1 MAYAPKLTVA
11 ELEARVKRILDKTD
25 ISVTNYEAVKN
36 AVVNLVNK
44 IGLIFT
50 NEQDYK
56 DKLATFDRETMRFG
70 STIEEFQYDIQLP
83 MNYSDISEVEDLK
96 SHYPTQ
102 RPCSYSE
109 PIEDQVFAVTRSF
122 KDLQKAVNDEGQ
134 FAKLVVGIQQALE
147 SSIRTFKYSI
157 KRELVG
163 KLAYLC
169 TNAMD
174 GSKATLWAAGTAA
187 AVNTIV
193 KNAATPTKIG
203 IVVKAYAAAAN
214 LTYDAAVTA
223 GYIVNLDL
231 VSTLAKPTDT
241 ATGEAFLKQ
250 IKADVETA
258 GDISEGHS
266 LNGNTLGASEC
277 VLLVKHGVTNVLDVD
292 VQAGAFNG
300 DKVAIPAEI
309 ISVPDF
315 GKTADANV
323 YAVLMDKRT
332 LAVFPTFEYRGDTE
346 NVSGGFIN
354 YIAHYEAVP
363 VISRNTFVKVYK
375 AG

>member
-11 ELEARVKRILDKTD
+11 ELETKVKSILDKTD
-25 ISVTNYEAVKN
+25 ISVTNYDAVKN

-44 IGLIFT
+44 IGMIFT
-50 NEQDYK
+50 NEQEYK

-70 STIEEFQYDIQLP
+70 STIEEYQYDIQLP
-83 MNYSDISEVEDLK
+83 MNYSTISEVEDLK

-109 PIEDQVFAVTRSF
+109 PIEDQIFAVTRSF

-147 SSIRTFKYSI
+147 SSIRTFKYGL
-157 KRELVG
+157 KRDLIG
-163 KLAYLC
+163 KLAKLC
-169 TNAMD
+169 TDAMNAT
-174 GSKATLWAAGTAA
+174 AAQTWAAGTAR
-187 AVNTIV
+187 AVNTLV
-193 KNAATPTKIG
+193 KNADNKVG
-203 IVVKAYAAAAN
+203 IVVKAYPASAN
-214 LTYDAAVTA
+214 LAWEPAIAA
-223 GYIVNLDL
+223 GYIVLLDL
-231 VSTLAKPTDT
+231 VATVKKPTDT

-266 LNGNTLGASEC
+266 LNGNTLGASEY
-277 VLLVKHGVTNVLDVD
+277 VLLVKHGITNVLDVD

-315 GKTADANV
+315 GKDAPANV

-332 LAVFPTFEYRGDTE
+332 LAVFPTFEYRGESE
-346 NVSGGFIN
+346 NVTGGFIN

-375 AG
+375 SA